1 MLLKYN
7 FIFLSLFFLS
17 ILDSNILAQEESPS
31 LVVSE
36 TARLTLDAIQG
47 KEEYFKTNS
56 EELYTLINK
65 ILLPNFDRN
74 YAAYLVLGRY
84 GRDATQEQKSRFSI
98 AIYSYIVKRYAFG
111 ILKFQSNQLSFF
123 PHQIS
128 PEDERTTVRGTV
140 KLNDG
145 QAVSVDYDLR
155 LNDSKWR
162 VYDISIDGISY
173 VRNLRSQLGSEIRR
187 DGLDAVISRLEN

>member
-74 YAAYLVLGRY
+74 YAA
-84 GRDATQEQKSRFSI
+84 
-98 AIYSYIVKRYAFG
+98 
-111 ILKFQSNQLSFF
+111 
-123 PHQIS
+123 
-128 PEDERTTVRGTV
+128 
-140 KLNDG
+140 
-145 QAVSVDYDLR
+145 
-155 LNDSKWR
+155 
-162 VYDISIDGISY
+162 
-173 VRNLRSQLGSEIRR
+173 
-187 DGLDAVISRLEN
+187 